1 MTGGI
6 GSGKST
12 VCSLFSQLGR
22 FVISADEIASR
33 LSDHDENVKNRI
45 LKTFGKEVYF
55 KNGLLNR
62 KRVADLVFQHES
74 LRKKLNAILHPQV
87 FRAIDA
93 QVQKLSD
100 SRRSPYVVI
109 EAALIYETG
118 MDERLDYTIVVDA
131 REDTRIKRVMARDGC
146 TRKEV
151 LDRIHSQMPVEK
163 KLKKADF
170 VIGNERSRSELMP
183 KVKLI
188 DSLLD
193 QVVNTKTHRNELS
206 N

>member
-22 FVISADEIASR
+22 VVISADEIARR
-33 LSDHDENVKNRI
+33 LADHDENVKNRI
-45 LKTFGKEVYF
+45 LKTLGKEVYF

-131 REDTRIKRVMARDGC
+131 REETRVERVMARDGC
-146 TRKEV
+146 SRKEV
-151 LDRIHSQMPVEK
+151 LDRIRSQMPVEK

-170 VIGNERSRSELMP
+170 VIGNERTKSELMP

-193 QVVNTKTHRNELS
+193 HVVNTKTH
-206 N
+206 

>member
-1 MTGGI
+1 VTGGI

-22 FVISADEIASR
+22 VVISADEIASR
-33 LSDHDENVKNRI
+33 LADHDENVKKRI
-45 LKTFGKEVYF
+45 LKTFGKEVYL
-55 KNGLLNR
+55 KNGRLNR
-62 KRVADLVFQHES
+62 KRVAKLVFQYES

-87 FRAIDA
+87 FRTIDA

-131 REDTRIKRVMARDGC
+131 REDTRVKRVMGRDGS
-146 TRKEV
+146 TKKEV
-151 LDRIHSQMPVEK
+151 LDRAHSQMPVEM
-163 KLKKADF
+163 KLREADF
-170 VIGNERSRSELMP
+170 VIGNEQTESELMP

-188 DSLLD
+188 DDLLTR
-193 QVVNTKTHRNELS
+193 VLSSKTH
-206 N
+206 